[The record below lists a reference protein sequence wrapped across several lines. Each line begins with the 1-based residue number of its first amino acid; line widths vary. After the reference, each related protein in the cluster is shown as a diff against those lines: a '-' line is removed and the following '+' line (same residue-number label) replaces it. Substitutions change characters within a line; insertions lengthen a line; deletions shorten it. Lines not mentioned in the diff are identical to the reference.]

1 MLNLF
6 FSCLTM
12 GSLILFFS
20 SSPYFGV
27 FGVLIQA
34 ISFAL
39 ILSVLG
45 CPFFGLLIIL
55 IYIGGLL
62 IVFLFSTILSAE
74 GHPNINT
81 SEVFLFWGSINFLF
95 FINNNN
101 NNNNLFN
108 NIFDFNSLSGECN
121 FGELFGILS
130 LFTLSLGL
138 FLLIALISILYISF
152 EHSRANI
159 RYL

>member
-12 GSLILFFS
+12 GSLILFFR

-39 ILSVLG
+39 ILRVLG

-74 GHPNINT
+74 GHPNIKT
-81 SEVFLFWGSINFLF
+81 SEVFLFWGRIKFLF
-95 FINNNN
+95 FIKKKKNK
-101 NNNNLFN
+101 NNLFKK
-108 NIFDFNSLSGECN
+108 IFDFKSLSGECK

-130 LFTLSLGL
+130 LFTLRLGL
-138 FLLIALISILYISF
+138 FLLIALISILYIRF
-152 EHSRANI
+152 EHRRANI